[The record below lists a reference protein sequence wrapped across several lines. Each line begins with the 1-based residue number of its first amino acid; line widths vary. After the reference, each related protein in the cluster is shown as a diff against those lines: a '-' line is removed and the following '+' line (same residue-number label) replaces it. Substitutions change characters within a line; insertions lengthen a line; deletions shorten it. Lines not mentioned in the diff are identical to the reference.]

1 MHEDLNQGFSGK
13 NVKNKKNDNGN
24 LHESTNIL
32 VDKYWSMPIMPRG
45 KEANAM
51 N

>member
-1 MHEDLNQGFSGK
+1 MLEDLNQGFSREK
-13 NVKNKKNDNGN
+13 VKNKKNDNGN
-24 LHESTNIL
+24 LQESTNIL
-32 VDKYWSMPIMPRG
+32 VDKYWSMPITPLG